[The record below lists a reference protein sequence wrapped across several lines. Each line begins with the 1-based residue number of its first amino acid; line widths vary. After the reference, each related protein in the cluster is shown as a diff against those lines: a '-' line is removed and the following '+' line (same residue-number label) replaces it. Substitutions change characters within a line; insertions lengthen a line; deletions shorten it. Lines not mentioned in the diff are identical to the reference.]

1 MKKHIARAA
10 IIAAALVTAVA
21 IGFLFWRSLFMLI
34 YGGTAILAA
43 LFGGCLFA
51 VAAFRKKRSEL
62 VPAFAGCG
70 IVAACLFSGAL
81 ARSTLASDAMVAE
94 SLRLVQRA
102 EEFRKKEGHVP
113 PSVSVLLPRDSSER
127 MVAWLAGDTVSYL
140 ANADG
145 YFVTRGEFIIGET
158 YSSYTRLWEVSK
170 T

>member
-10 IIAAALVTAVA
+10 IIAVVLVTAACV
-21 IGFLFWRSLFMLI
+21 GFLFWRSLFMLI
-34 YGGTAILAA
+34 YGGTAILAG
-43 LFGGCLFA
+43 LFSGCLFA
-51 VAAFRKKRSEL
+51 AAAFRKKKSEL
-62 VPAFAGCG
+62 GSVFAGCG
-70 IVAACLFSGAL
+70 IVAVCMLSGAM
-81 ARSTLASDAMVAE
+81 ARSTLAEDAMIAE

-102 EEFRKKEGHVP
+102 EEFRKREGHVP
-113 PSVSVLLPRDSSER
+113 PSASVLLPKDSSER
-127 MVAWLAGDTVSYL
+127 IVAWLAGDTVSYL